1 MEKFE
6 RDIKTLFEY
15 SRYEQVPEMQKVIND
30 FEKEYPSAVTRARVS
45 LDELDGAK
53 SGETGRKAPDK
64 AERQKGR
71 GKAL

>member
-30 FEKEYPSAVTRARVS
+30 FEKKYPSAVTRSRIS

-53 SGETGRKAPDK
+53 PNETVRKAPEA